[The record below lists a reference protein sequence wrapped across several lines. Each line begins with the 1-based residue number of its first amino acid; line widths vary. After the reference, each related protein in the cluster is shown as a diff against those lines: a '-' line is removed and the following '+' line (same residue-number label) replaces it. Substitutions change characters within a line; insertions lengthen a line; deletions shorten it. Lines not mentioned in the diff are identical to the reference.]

1 MSDFP
6 IFTSHIIVSPAYLIT
21 RETIPV
27 IFRAYRDEN
36 TRCDINFRILKIA
49 LQLLSN
55 VNKFGEK
62 CAKSWQASS
71 LKPHDR
77 IIRTIEFRNRKN
89 GGVESSPRPVRSIV
103 RPSVRN
109 VYRMFHCPSK
119 GAGCCSNALCQP
131 GGDTRYLCLS
141 RNAKLHLNTYAYA
154 GRTISV

>member
-55 VNKFGEK
+55 INKFERRK
-62 CAKSWQASS
+62 VCEILATELSETARSNYTN
-71 LKPHDR
+71 DR
-77 IIRTIEFRNRKN
+77 
-89 GGVESSPRPVRSIV
+89 VPRP
-103 RPSVRN
+103 
-109 VYRMFHCPSK
+109 
-119 GAGCCSNALCQP
+119 
-131 GGDTRYLCLS
+131 
-141 RNAKLHLNTYAYA
+141 
-154 GRTISV
+154 

>member
-55 VNKFGEK
+55 INKFGEK
-62 CAKSWQASS
+62 CAKSWQPSS

-77 IIRTIEFRNRKN
+77 IIRTIEFRDRKRRSRVWSIRSN
-89 GGVESSPRPVRSIV
+89 SSPPLFGQVSETFTECSIV
-103 RPSVRN
+103 RPRARDVARTHYASQGATRVTS
-109 VYRMFHCPSK
+109 VYR
-119 GAGCCSNALCQP
+119 A
-131 GGDTRYLCLS
+131 TLS
-141 RNAKLHLNTYAYA
+141 F
-154 GRTISV
+154 I